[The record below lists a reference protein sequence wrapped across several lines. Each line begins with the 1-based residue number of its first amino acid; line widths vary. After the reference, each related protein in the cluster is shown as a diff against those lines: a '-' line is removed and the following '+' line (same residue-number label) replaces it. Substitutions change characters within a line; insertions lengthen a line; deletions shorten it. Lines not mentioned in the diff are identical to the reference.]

1 MSQSSIVSSKR
12 KRKHEKELFNKRA
25 SFTNLVSSASLIL
38 PPEVDTV
45 VITKDKFVVEW
56 IQNPDTITKNSPNSS
71 ETVTPNNI
79 IKKINEEKR
88 MLINSQINDA
98 ETSLSSAQIESYSEI
113 TKKSLKKT
121 ASKKSVNEKLNS
133 SIRAI
138 NESLQYFH
146 YLPPK
151 DVPVRD
157 KKINLNRY
165 EWSAK
170 ICEYLKLK
178 AEDEHDEKLEEWGN
192 LATKKEHHISTIDSV
207 YDKPNTSYFEQYVD
221 YIATEHE
228 EVPDYLIP
236 LNPPPAPMLIQD
248 KHDANFMRHFE
259 AATDYILYAATACT
273 RLRVSEKIA
282 RRSRLRWRVPN
293 SGSLFQF
300 ALKEDDDNYEKS
312 EDHEN
317 NEEEDDN
324 EDGKA
329 PDGDAAQAP
338 VEDNGGNHDD
348 DEDDDEMDIDRKKDS
363 DYEKSEDHENNE
375 KEDDNEDGDAA
386 PAPDAAPEMASS

>member
-12 KRKHEKELFNKRA
+12 KRKHESYNLDERLHEQFNWDEDSFDNKKIKLNTLNDRKELFNKRA

-56 IQNPDTITKNSPNSS
+56 IQNPDTITKIPPTQVKQVLYEDDRIELGNEIHQNSFKIPVYYCNS
-71 ETVTPNNI
+71 VTPNNI

-157 KKINLNRY
+157 KKIVSVLLLFLYQNRINQLNINIFLR
-165 EWSAK
+165 
-170 ICEYLKLK
+170 
-178 AEDEHDEKLEEWGN
+178 
-192 LATKKEHHISTIDSV
+192 
-207 YDKPNTSYFEQYVD
+207 
-221 YIATEHE
+221 
-228 EVPDYLIP
+228 
-236 LNPPPAPMLIQD
+236 
-248 KHDANFMRHFE
+248 
-259 AATDYILYAATACT
+259 T
-273 RLRVSEKIA
+273 RIVTNGVQK
-282 RRSRLRWRVPN
+282 
-293 SGSLFQF
+293 F
-300 ALKEDDDNYEKS
+300 AS
-312 EDHEN
+312 
-317 NEEEDDN
+317 
-324 EDGKA
+324 
-329 PDGDAAQAP
+329 
-338 VEDNGGNHDD
+338 
-348 DEDDDEMDIDRKKDS
+348 I
-363 DYEKSEDHENNE
+363 
-375 KEDDNEDGDAA
+375 
-386 PAPDAAPEMASS
+386 